1 MKLFVRTAVAAAVV
15 AMAGGVSAADI
26 SLSTDIVV
34 VGGGSAGL
42 TAAVAAADKGK
53 KVILLEKN
61 PMVGGATQFAEGIF
75 AVESELQRLRSD
87 TLTREKAF
95 ETLMEKHAYIVDSA
109 KTRDFVY
116 GSAENVEWLRKHG
129 INFEVIRMTP
139 WEEATW
145 HVITDYKGMKGTDHG
160 HGMIFGLKDN
170 AEKLGVEIRTST
182 PATSL
187 IKDKDGRIVG
197 VKAKAKNGDILTIS
211 SKAVILAS
219 GGFGDDPNKIRDWA
233 HRDPTAWLSSA
244 PINKTGDGIQMAIDA
259 GSKLGNVTFCAHTH
273 AQGEGLKFL
282 SNLYTT
288 TWQPS
293 ALWVDKNGNRV
304 ANEEVVMSFS
314 QSANT
319 IYEALGHHVWSI
331 WDDSQ
336 VKYMMEKGVDSGI
349 GVLVPVGTKLPNLQ
363 KDIDEAIAA
372 KSPVFKAA
380 TSVADLAK
388 QIGVPVE
395 NLEQAVA
402 RYNHGCE
409 EGHDGEFFKNVK
421 YMRKLNTK
429 KLYAIQLTGGY
440 FSSIGGLRTSLK
452 HEVLDKNDKP
462 MPGLYAAGLEV
473 SNVVGPTYMTW
484 SSGYAFGFA
493 CYSGRHAG
501 ENAAAAIDAGK

>member
-26 SLSTDIVV
+26 ALSTDIVV

-42 TAAVAAADKGK
+42 TAAVAAADQGK

-61 PMVGGATQFAEGIF
+61 PMVGGSTQFAEGLF
-75 AVESELQRLRSD
+75 AVESEYNRLRSD

-95 ETLMEKHAYIVDSA
+95 ESIMERHAYMIDSA
-109 KTRDFVY
+109 KVRDYVF
-116 GSAENVEWLRKHG
+116 GSGENIDWLVKHG

-145 HVITDYKGMKGTDHG
+145 HVIHDYKGIAGTDHG
-160 HGMIFGLKDN
+160 HGLIHGLKDN
-170 AEKLGVEIRTST
+170 ADKLGVEIRTAT

-187 IKDKDGRIVG
+187 ITDKDGKIVG

-219 GGFGDDPNKIRDWA
+219 GGFGEDPNKIRDWA
-233 HRDPTAWLSSA
+233 HRDPTAWLSSV

-273 AQGEGLKFL
+273 AAGPGLKFL

-288 TWQPS
+288 SWQPA
-293 ALWVDKNGNRV
+293 ALWVDKDGNRV

-319 IYEALGHHVWSI
+319 IYEARGHHVWSI
-331 WDDSQ
+331 WDDTQ

-349 GVLVPVGTKLPNLQ
+349 GVLVPVGTKLPDLE
-363 KDIDEAIAA
+363 KDIAESLAA

-380 TSVADLAK
+380 GSVAELAQ

-395 NLEQAVA
+395 NLEAAVA

-409 EGHDGEFFKNVK
+409 VGHDGEFFKNVK

-440 FSSIGGLRTSLK
+440 FSTIGGLRTARN
-452 HEVLDKNDKP
+452 HQVLDKNDKP
-462 MPGLYAAGLEV
+462 MAGLYAAGLEV
-473 SNVVGPTYMTW
+473 SNMVGTTYATW
-484 SSGYAFGFA
+484 SSGYALGYA

-501 ENAAAAIDAGK
+501 ENAAAAIDAAK

>member
-1 MKLFVRTAVAAAVV
+1 MKLFVRTAAAAAVL
-15 AMAGGVSAADI
+15 AMAGGVSAADV

-42 TAAVAAADKGK
+42 TAAVAASEKGK

-75 AVESELQRLRSD
+75 GVESELQRLRSD

-95 ETLMEKHAYIVDSA
+95 EGLMEKHFFAIDA
-109 KTRDFVY
+109 DKTRDYVY
-116 GSAENVEWLRKHG
+116 GSGENVDWLIKHG
-129 INFEVIRMTP
+129 INFEVVRMTP

-145 HVITDYKGMKGTDHG
+145 HVVTDYKGMKGTDHG
-160 HGMIFGLKDN
+160 HGMIFGLLDN
-170 AEKLGVEIRTST
+170 AKRLGVDVRTST

-187 IKDKDGRIVG
+187 IKNDKGAIVG
-197 VKAKAKNGDILTIS
+197 VKAKAKNGDVLTIS

-259 GSKLGNVTFCAHTH
+259 GSKLGDVSFIGHTH

-282 SNLYTT
+282 SDLYATS
-288 TWQPS
+288 WQPA
-293 ALWVDKNGNRV
+293 ALWVNKNGDRV
-304 ANEEVVMSFS
+304 CNEEVVMSFS
-314 QSANT
+314 QSANA
-319 IYEALGHHVWSI
+319 IYTALGHHVWSI
-331 WDDSQ
+331 FDDSQ
-336 VKYMMEKGVDSGI
+336 VKYMMDKGVDSGI
-349 GVLVPVGTKLPNLQ
+349 GVLVPVGKKLPNLQ

-388 QIGVPVE
+388 QIGVPAKA
-395 NLEQAVA
+395 LEAAVA
-402 RYNHGCE
+402 KYNHGCD
-409 EGHDGEFFKNVK
+409 EGHDGEYFKNVK
-421 YMRKLNTK
+421 YMRKLNTS

-440 FSSIGGLRTSLK
+440 FSSYGGLRTARN
-452 HEVLDKNDKP
+452 HQVLDKNDKP
-462 MPGLYAAGLEV
+462 MPGLYATGLEV
-473 SNVVGPTYMTW
+473 SNMVGPTYTTW
-484 SSGYAFGFA
+484 SSGHAFGFA
-493 CYSGRHAG
+493 CFSGRHAG
-501 ENAAAAIDAGK
+501 ENAAAAIDAAK

>member
-1 MKLFVRTAVAAAVV
+1 MKLFVHTAVAAAVA
-15 AMAGGVSAADI
+15 AMAGGVSAANI
-26 SLSTDIVV
+26 ALSTDIVV

-95 ETLMEKHAYIVDSA
+95 ETLMEKHAYFVDSA

-160 HGMIFGLKDN
+160 HGMIYGLKDN
-170 AEKLGVEIRTST
+170 AVKLGVDIRTST

-187 IKDKDGRIVG
+187 IKSKSGRIVG
-197 VKAKAKNGDILTIS
+197 VKAKAKNGDVLTIS

-233 HRDPTAWLSSA
+233 HRDPKAWLSSA

-273 AQGEGLKFL
+273 AAGPGLKFL
-282 SNLYTT
+282 SNLYAT

-331 WDDSQ
+331 WDDAQ

-349 GVLVPVGTKLPNLQ
+349 GVLVPVGTKLPDLQ
-363 KDIDEAIAA
+363 KDIDEALAA

-380 TSVADLAK
+380 SSVAALAK
-388 QIGVPVE
+388 QIGVPVA
-395 NLEQAVA
+395 NLEAAVA

-484 SSGYAFGFA
+484 SSGYAFGYA

-501 ENAAAAIDAGK
+501 ENAAAAIDARK

>member
-1 MKLFVRTAVAAAVV
+1 MKLFVRTAVSAAVV
-15 AMAGGVSAADI
+15 AMAGGVSAANI
-26 SLSTDIVV
+26 ALSTDIVV

-95 ETLMEKHAYIVDSA
+95 ETLMEKHAYTVDSA

-170 AEKLGVEIRTST
+170 AEKLGVDIRTST

-187 IKDKDGRIVG
+187 IKSKSGRIVG
-197 VKAKAKNGDILTIS
+197 VKAKAKNGDVLTIS

-233 HRDPTAWLSSA
+233 HRDPKAWLSSA

-273 AQGEGLKFL
+273 AAGPGLKFL
-282 SNLYTT
+282 SNLYAT

-331 WDDSQ
+331 WDDTQ

-349 GVLVPVGTKLPNLQ
+349 GVLVPVGTKLPDLQ
-363 KDIDEAIAA
+363 KDIDEALAA

-380 TSVADLAK
+380 SSVAALAK
-388 QIGVPVE
+388 QIGVPVA
-395 NLEQAVA
+395 NLEAAVA

-484 SSGYAFGFA
+484 SSGYAFGYA

-501 ENAAAAIDAGK
+501 ENAAAAIDARK